1 MLAQLSDSVL
11 HGGPFFVSNAAS
23 AEKNRL
29 TSAHLE
35 PGDAGQDRRQPL
47 ARRQRPSPVGQ
58 GRLSLSECLSAVAQM
73 IPNRPAASGFLATFE
88 LEPPSARQM
97 LARRADILRGGYPYL
112 VARRDGEVA
121 GYACGSAWRSRPAYR
136 HTVEDSIY
144 VAPGMRQAGA
154 GSALLRELIRQ
165 CEQRGFRQMVA
176 VVGNSAN
183 TGSLRVHEA
192 LGFTRVGTL
201 GCVGYKF
208 GQWVDTV
215 LMQRA
220 LGEGSTSSGGL
231 PLAPAV

>member
-1 MLAQLSDSVL
+1 MQLLSQTF
-11 HGGPFFVSNAAS
+11 PAPNAPHPPGALS
-23 AEKNRL
+23 IHPCAEGDVAAIQAIY
-29 TSAHLE
+29 AHY
-35 PGDAGQDRRQPL
+35 
-47 ARRQRPSPVGQ
+47 
-58 GRLSLSECLSAVAQM
+58 VAT
-73 IPNRPAASGFLATFE
+73 NLATFE
-88 LEPPSARQM
+88 LEPPGVAQM

-112 VARRDGEVA
+112 VARRGGEVV
-121 GYACGSAWRSRPAYR
+121 GYAYGSAYRSRPAYR

-144 VAPGMRQAGA
+144 VAPGMRQAGV
-154 GSALLRELIRQ
+154 GSALLRELIRE

-192 LGFTRVGTL
+192 QGFTLVGTL

-220 LGEGSTSSGGL
+220 LGDGAASPGELPPAPVVQSAAAITRSDSGYATQGRM
-231 PLAPAV
+231 

>member
-1 MLAQLSDSVL
+1 MALRN
-11 HGGPFFVSNAAS
+11 HGGMQNFSQTPPAPSVHHAAGELSIHPCAERDMEAIQAIYAHYVASN
-23 AEKNRL
+23 
-29 TSAHLE
+29 
-35 PGDAGQDRRQPL
+35 
-47 ARRQRPSPVGQ
+47 
-58 GRLSLSECLSAVAQM
+58 
-73 IPNRPAASGFLATFE
+73 LATFE
-88 LEPPSARQM
+88 LEPPGVQQM

-112 VARRDGEVA
+112 VARLGGEVA
-121 GYACGSAWRSRPAYR
+121 GYAYGSAWRSRPAYR

-144 VAPGMRQAGA
+144 VAPGMRQAGV

-192 LGFTRVGTL
+192 LGFRRVGTL

-208 GQWVDTV
+208 GEWVDTV

-220 LGEGSTSSGGL
+220 LGDGAASPGGL
-231 PLAPAV
+231 PLAPAAQSTAAITTSDSGYATQGRM

>member
-1 MLAQLSDSVL
+1 MALRN
-11 HGGPFFVSNAAS
+11 HGGMQLLSQTSHPSRAPHAAGALS
-23 AEKNRL
+23 IHPCAEGDVADIQAIY
-29 TSAHLE
+29 AHY
-35 PGDAGQDRRQPL
+35 
-47 ARRQRPSPVGQ
+47 
-58 GRLSLSECLSAVAQM
+58 VAT
-73 IPNRPAASGFLATFE
+73 NLATFE
-88 LEPPSARQM
+88 LEPPDMQQM

-112 VARRDGEVA
+112 VARLDGEVA
-121 GYACGSAWRSRPAYR
+121 GYAYGSAWRSRPAYR

-144 VAPGMRQAGA
+144 VAPGLRQAGV

-192 LGFTRVGTL
+192 QGFTRVGTL

-215 LMQRA
+215 LMQRP
-220 LGEGSTSSGGL
+220 LGDGAASPGEL
-231 PLAPAV
+231 VAAV

>member
-1 MLAQLSDSVL
+1 MALRN
-11 HGGPFFVSNAAS
+11 HGGM
-23 AEKNRL
+23 
-29 TSAHLE
+29 
-35 PGDAGQDRRQPL
+35 QPL
-47 ARRQRPSPVGQ
+47 SQVSPAPSATDAAGA
-58 GRLSLSECLSAVAQM
+58 LSIHPCAESDIAAIQAIYAHYVAT
-73 IPNRPAASGFLATFE
+73 NLATFE
-88 LEPPSARQM
+88 LEPPSAAQM

-112 VARRDGEVA
+112 VARRGGVLA
-121 GYACGSAWRSRPAYR
+121 GYAYGSAYRSRPAYR

-144 VAPGMRQAGA
+144 VAPGMRQAGV
-154 GSALLRELIRQ
+154 GSALLRALIHE

-192 LGFTRVGTL
+192 LGFALVGTL

-220 LGEGSTSSGGL
+220 LGDGASSPGGL
-231 PLAPAV
+231 PLAPSAQSAAATTRSDSGYATQGRM